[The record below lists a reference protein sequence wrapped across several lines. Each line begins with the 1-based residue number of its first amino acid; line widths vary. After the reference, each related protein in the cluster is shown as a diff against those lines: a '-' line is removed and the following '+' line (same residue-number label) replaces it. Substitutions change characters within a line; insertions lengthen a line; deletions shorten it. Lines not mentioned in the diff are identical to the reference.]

1 MRDEVYRW
9 FGDEAYETFAEANMA
24 DNAEAAAAS
33 EKPGW
38 IQTAYDGLAMSLELI
53 NEKRI
58 KVIVNGGCLDPRG
71 LAKEVEKMARLPRPS
86 PDLC

>member
-1 MRDEVYRW
+1 
-9 FGDEAYETFAEANMA
+9 MA

-33 EKPGW
+33 ERPGW
-38 IQTAYDGLAMSLELI
+38 VQSAYEGISMSLDMI

-71 LAKEVEKMARLPRPS
+71 MAKEVDQMVRYSVQSVHE
-86 PDLC
+86 

>member
-1 MRDEVYRW
+1 
-9 FGDEAYETFAEANMA
+9 MA

-33 EKPGW
+33 ERPGW
-38 IQTAYDGLAMSLELI
+38 VQSAYEGITMSLDII

-71 LAKEVEKMARLPRPS
+71 MAKEVDKMVRYSRH
-86 PDLC
+86 PDHEQAL

>member
-1 MRDEVYRW
+1 
-9 FGDEAYETFAEANMA
+9 MA

-38 IQTAYDGLAMSLELI
+38 IQSAYDGLEMSLDLI
-53 NEKRI
+53 YQKKI

-71 LAKEVEKMARLPRPS
+71 LALEVERMVSCVRKTRAQLTHGRAKKRS
-86 PDLC
+86 

>member
-1 MRDEVYRW
+1 
-9 FGDEAYETFAEANMA
+9 MA

-38 IQTAYDGLAMSLELI
+38 IQSAYDGLEMSLDLI

-71 LAKEVEKMARLPRPS
+71 LAKEVEKMVSIAELDPKH
-86 PDLC
+86 C

>member
-1 MRDEVYRW
+1 
-9 FGDEAYETFAEANMA
+9 MA

-38 IQTAYDGLAMSLELI
+38 IQSAYDGLEMSLDLI
-53 NEKRI
+53 YQKKI

-71 LAKEVEKMARLPRPS
+71 LALEVEKMVGSRPS
-86 PDLC
+86 HSSGANT